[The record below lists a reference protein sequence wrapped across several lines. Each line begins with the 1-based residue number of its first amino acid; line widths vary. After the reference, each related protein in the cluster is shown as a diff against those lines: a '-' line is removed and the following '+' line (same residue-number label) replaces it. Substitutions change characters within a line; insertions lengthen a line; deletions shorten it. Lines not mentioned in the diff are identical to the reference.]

1 MGWTLL
7 GIILKITGNL
17 KSCDPGVKWERK
29 SMRECE
35 SGTRS
40 GTAGEL
46 PPAQGSIKCHGEG
59 FIDRENKWV
68 GLC

>member
-17 KSCDPGVKWERK
+17 KSCDPVLSGKK
-29 SMRECE
+29 SVREWE
-35 SGTRS
+35 SGTRP
-40 GTAGEL
+40 GTGGEL
-46 PPAQGSIKCHGEG
+46 PPAEGSIKCHSVG